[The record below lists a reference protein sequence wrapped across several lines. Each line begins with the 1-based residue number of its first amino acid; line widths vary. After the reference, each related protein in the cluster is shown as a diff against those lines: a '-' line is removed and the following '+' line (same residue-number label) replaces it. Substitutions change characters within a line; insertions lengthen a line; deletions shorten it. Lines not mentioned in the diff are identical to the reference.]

1 MASRIGADGW
11 VTVSLRRSIARIG
24 GIIAPGYNRR
34 LEPARRTSMA
44 GERTG
49 AVTMRGNPITLVGP
63 ELRPG
68 DTAPQ
73 VKLLDPRMQE
83 VAIGPSDRV
92 RIVSVVPSL
101 DTPVCDIQT
110 KRFNQ
115 EASKLA
121 DAVEILTVSAD
132 LPFAQARWAAATSS
146 NAVSFLS
153 DHRAMAFGDAYGTH
167 IKELRLDAR
176 AIFVIDRS
184 ERIVHAEYVNEV
196 TEQPDYDA
204 AISAAK
210 KAAGS

>member
-1 MASRIGADGW
+1 
-11 VTVSLRRSIARIG
+11 
-24 GIIAPGYNRR
+24 
-34 LEPARRTSMA
+34 
-44 GERTG
+44 
-49 AVTMRGNPITLVGP
+49 MRGNPITLVGP

-68 DTAPQ
+68 DQAPQ

-121 DAVEILTVSAD
+121 DTVEILTISAD
-132 LPFAQARWAAATSS
+132 LPFAQGRWAAATSS
-146 NAVSFLS
+146 DAVSFLS

-184 ERIVHAEYVNEV
+184 GRIVHAEYVKEV

>member
-1 MASRIGADGW
+1 MGQ
-11 VTVSLRRSIARIG
+11 
-24 GIIAPGYNRR
+24 
-34 LEPARRTSMA
+34 
-44 GERTG
+44 ERTG
-49 AVTMRGNPITLVGP
+49 AVTMRGNPLTLIGP

-73 VKLLDPRMQE
+73 VTLLDPRMQE
-83 VAIGPSDRV
+83 VTIGPSAKV

-110 KRFNQ
+110 KRFN
-115 EASKLA
+115 EEGSKVA
-121 DAVEILTVSAD
+121 DTVEILTVSAD
-132 LPFAQARWAAATSS
+132 LPFAQARWASATISD
-146 NAVSFLS
+146 AISFLS

-184 ERIVHAEYVNEV
+184 GRIVHAEYVKEI

-210 KAAGS
+210 EAGGS